1 MIKDFLINENKFI
14 KDALL
19 LLEKN
24 GRGTLFVI
32 NDQNQISGIL
42 TDGDLRRFFIK
53 KKNINKK
60 IKFVMNKKFKFFY
73 SKDSKHKVLKKLNKF
88 KKKIKYIPI
97 VDSNKKIID
106 YASPQRLNMI
116 PIYETFLRGNESKY
130 LNYCISNNW
139 ISSAGGYVIDL
150 KNKFSSIFKN
160 KNLILCSSGTAALH
174 LALLSLGIKKGDEVI
189 IPDLTF
195 AAVINTVIQVGAKP
209 VIVDIDKETWNID
222 FKEIKKKISKK
233 TKAIIVVHLFGNVCD
248 VKKLKQIIQ
257 NKKIKIIEDCAEAIG
272 SRINNKLCGK
282 EGDIS
287 TFSFYGNKT
296 ITTGEGGMLIFKNKA
311 HKEKALLYR
320 DHGMDKSKR
329 YWHILP
335 GLNYRMTNLQAAI
348 GLAQAERIKEIIKK
362 KISISKY
369 YIRNLKDQKLITF
382 QKIPKKVKS
391 TYWAFGIIL
400 DDKKINLSQFQ
411 KKLKDYGIE
420 TRKFFY
426 PLTLQ
431 PPYKKFKSS
440 ENKNTYSLS
449 KFGICL
455 PSFVDIKRIEL
466 DYIVTKIKDV
476 LKNYSS
482 QD

>member
-1 MIKDFLINENKFI
+1 MIKDFLINENMFI

-24 GRGTLFVI
+24 GKGTLFVI
-32 NDQNQISGIL
+32 NDQSKISGIL
-42 TDGDLRRFFIK
+42 TDGDLRRYFIK
-53 KKNINKK
+53 NKNINKK
-60 IKFVMNKKFKFFY
+60 IKFVMKKKFKFFY
-73 SKDSKHKVLKKLNKF
+73 SGDGKFDVLKNVNKF

-97 VDSNKKIID
+97 VNKNKKIID

-116 PIYETFLRGNESKY
+116 PIYDTFLQGNESKY

-150 KNKFSSIFKN
+150 ENKFSSIFKN
-160 KNLILCSSGTAALH
+160 KNLMLCSSGTAALH

-195 AAVINTVIQVGAKP
+195 AAVINTIIHVGAKP

-222 FKEIKKKISKK
+222 FNKIKKNISKK

-248 VKKLKQIIQ
+248 VKKLKNIIK
-257 NKKIKIIEDCAEAIG
+257 NKNIKIIEDCAEAIG

-296 ITTGEGGMLIFKNKA
+296 LTTGEGGMLIFKNKA
-311 HKEKALLYR
+311 IKEKALLYR
-320 DHGMDKSKR
+320 DHGMDKNKR
-329 YWHILP
+329 YWHTLP

-348 GLAQAERIKEIIKK
+348 GLAQTEKMREIIRK
-362 KISISKY
+362 KINISKN
-369 YIRNLKDQKLITF
+369 YISNLKNEKLITF
-382 QKIPKKVKS
+382 QKIPSNVKS

-400 DDKKINLSQFQ
+400 DDSKINLSKFQ
-411 KKLKDYGIE
+411 KKLKNFGIE

-426 PLTLQ
+426 PLTSQ
-431 PPYKKFKSS
+431 PPYKQFKSS
-440 ENKNTYSLS
+440 INKNSHYLS
-449 KFGICL
+449 KRGICL
-455 PSFVDIKRIEL
+455 PSFVDIKKVEL
-466 DYIVTKIKDV
+466 EYIVSKIKNT
-476 LKNYSS
+476 LKDQYS
-482 QD
+482 